1 MKSLKNFSKLNEDES
16 VNESAILEKWDPA
29 MVKKYKSLEKKAIAN
44 LTKYFTKL
52 AGESGFIVK
61 SANVGY
67 KSIRVEISYK
77 NKFAADIAV
86 GSDVSWGEDTPKWF
100 LDPVGGVGRREDVE
114 NDDICK
120 VYVLQG
126 NVIKNWNM
134 VVSVVADNTA
144 EMYEMYQEWWEA
156 DRANESLN
164 EGKKISNDMF
174 QTNPKKFIKKVSYD
188 SVIETSDGTYTVE
201 YPAQSSNAY
210 SDFDVID
217 QDGNKKKL
225 RISVGYTSDVRIA
238 APNVMIND
246 GNSKLVDLIS
256 ITF

>member
-1 MKSLKNFSKLNEDES
+1 MAF
-16 VNESAILEKWDPA
+16 
-29 MVKKYKSLEKKAIAN
+29 
-44 LTKYFTKL
+44 
-52 AGESGFIVK
+52 
-61 SANVGY
+61 
-67 KSIRVEISYK
+67 
-77 NKFAADIAV
+77 
-86 GSDVSWGEDTPKWF
+86 
-100 LDPVGGVGRREDVE
+100 GGGNAFQQKIDRDRE
-114 NDDICK
+114 
-120 VYVLQG
+120 
-126 NVIKNWNM
+126 
-134 VVSVVADNTA
+134 
-144 EMYEMYQEWWEA
+144 
-156 DRANESLN
+156 ANESLN

-217 QDGNKKKL
+217 ADGNKKKL